1 MVILEVHVVA
11 AAGVPDISFVVV
23 EAQLSGAF
31 ADSRALLWLEV
42 LPLGSTKG
50 EGAVV
55 AFDMR
60 LIELDTSG
68 IA

>member
-1 MVILEVHVVA
+1 MPNPKVEESHAKSAKALVAILEVHVVD
-11 AAGVPDISFVVV
+11 AAGVSDISF

-50 EGAVV
+50 LVE
-55 AFDMR
+55 
-60 LIELDTSG
+60 
-68 IA
+68 

>member
-1 MVILEVHVVA
+1 MAILEVHVVD
-11 AAGVPDISFVVV
+11 AAGVSDISF

-50 EGAVV
+50 LVE
-55 AFDMR
+55 
-60 LIELDTSG
+60 
-68 IA
+68 